1 MQINSITY
9 LGWQEN
15 LRTIEK
21 RISYDYEKGN
31 DVVVIER
38 RFYPTDV
45 YGVNGTIDVVVK
57 GDNIDKTI

>member
-15 LRTIEK
+15 IRTIEK

-31 DVVVIER
+31 DVVVVER
-38 RFYPTDV
+38 RYYPTTV
-45 YGVNGTIDVVVK
+45 YDVNGVIDIVTK
-57 GDNIDKTI
+57 GSNIDKTI